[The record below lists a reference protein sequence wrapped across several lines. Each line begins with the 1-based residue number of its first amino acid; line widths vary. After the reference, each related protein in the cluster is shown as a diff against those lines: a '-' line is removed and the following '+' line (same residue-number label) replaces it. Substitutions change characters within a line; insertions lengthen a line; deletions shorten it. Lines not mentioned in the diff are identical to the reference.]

1 MLIKINPIDGWFFLV
16 QKNNVDNVSF
26 ILNLWQGEN
35 MRFL

>member
-1 MLIKINPIDGWFFLV
+1 MLIKINPIDDWFFLV